1 VAFRRGVDVLRRNDC
16 WTVGWET
23 ELEGCKVKQARLCL
37 TQVSEVAL
45 RLKLLCRM
53 YYNPFIWVRT

>member
-1 VAFRRGVDVLRRNDC
+1 MCCEEMIAGQWDGRQNLKD
-16 WTVGWET
+16 
-23 ELEGCKVKQARLCL
+23 VKQARLCL
-37 TQVSEVAL
+37 TEVSEVAL